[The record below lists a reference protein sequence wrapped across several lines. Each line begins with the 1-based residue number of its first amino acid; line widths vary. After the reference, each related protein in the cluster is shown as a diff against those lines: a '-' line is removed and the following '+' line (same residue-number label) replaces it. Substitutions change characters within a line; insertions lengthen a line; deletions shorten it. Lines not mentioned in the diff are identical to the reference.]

1 MAHASLRDVTM
12 SIMAS
17 QITSILIICFTVCAD
32 ADKKKHQSSASL
44 AFVRGIHQWPVNS
57 FHKGPLTPNRCLF
70 ADLVMFLALKWLF
83 VNKAKQNKTDQMHR
97 LNWNIQFNVWISWA
111 KYVNKLFCLWW
122 VLCWTGNL
130 EHNSHYIWWA
140 ILRFF
145 WRRSALTWWRHQTKT
160 FSTLLALCG
169 GNSPV
174 TGEFSSQRP
183 VTQSF
188 DASLI
193 CSWINGWLNNREAGD
208 LRRYHAYDDVTVMD
222 VLPLITGDS
231 SASDDVMSH
240 IAAMTDDTV
249 GKRRGSMNQNITS
262 LFSWVRLGTSKP
274 WVNVDWILY
283 LWHHGTKIK
292 LWYFFMSYGPSESG
306 MWLWPYLPR
315 YVWKIVSDNNVFSF
329 SNWEWRELEADVH
342 STSIVTQMRQNVIP
356 YILIRVT
363 SNNFN
368 YGGNIVN
375 IANFA
380 LLSSRYYE
388 HLHYKDI
395 SIAVRDSKLCT
406 RYSPISFEV
415 MSSEGNLKISKCMI
429 CSAQDEICGSHQDFA
444 CVPWAWINRG

>member
-1 MAHASLRDVTM
+1 
-12 SIMAS
+12 
-17 QITSILIICFTVCAD
+17 
-32 ADKKKHQSSASL
+32 
-44 AFVRGIHQWPVNS
+44 
-57 FHKGPLTPNRCLF
+57 
-70 ADLVMFLALKWLF
+70 MFLALKWLF

-140 ILRFF
+140 ILRCFF

-160 FSTLLALCG
+160 FSALLALCG

-174 TGEFSSQRP
+174 TGEFPSQRP

-292 LWYFFMSYGPSESG
+292 LWYYELRSIRERHVTMALPPSVCLENCIRQQRFLIF
-306 MWLWPYLPR
+306 WLRMAWARSRCPFDADRNPNETKRDPIYT
-315 YVWKIVSDNNVFSF
+315 YK
-329 SNWEWRELEADVH
+329 SN
-342 STSIVTQMRQNVIP
+342 
-356 YILIRVT
+356 
-363 SNNFN
+363 
-368 YGGNIVN
+368 
-375 IANFA
+375 
-380 LLSSRYYE
+380 
-388 HLHYKDI
+388 K
-395 SIAVRDSKLCT
+395 
-406 RYSPISFEV
+406 
-415 MSSEGNLKISKCMI
+415 
-429 CSAQDEICGSHQDFA
+429 
-444 CVPWAWINRG
+444 